1 MSHDSNRGDKGASQH
16 TPRAT
21 SGRREPL
28 PTATSRGEVRILILE
43 DREADAELEVRELRR
58 RGIQFTSKHVAGK
71 EEFLAE
77 LRGWAPHLVLADHS
91 LPGYDG
97 MAALAATRKE
107 RPEALF
113 IFVSG
118 VLGEEAAI
126 EALHHGA
133 TDYVLKGGLNRL
145 GPAVQRAL
153 HEIEERARRR
163 EAEQALIASERNYRE
178 IFNATSDAIFVH
190 DALTGEILDV
200 NRSASDLCGYTR
212 EELLNLQG
220 AILPPTGPFSFQE
233 ALRRI
238 ELAVAEGPQLFSWR
252 SPTKGGQLLWTEVAL
267 RRANLGGQ
275 DRVLAVVRDITQRK
289 QAEEALRTSEQRW
302 RFLFEYAPDGYFLN
316 DMEGTFVDGNRAAEE
331 LIGYR
336 REELIGRSFLQLN
349 LLVGDGLAR
358 AAEHL
363 ARNRRGEAGGPEEFI
378 IRRKDSTELPVEIR
392 TFPVELQGKRL
403 VLGIARDLTFRKQAA
418 KVLRELNLLLRA
430 IRNINK
436 LIVQERDPKRLLNRA
451 CEILVQT
458 RGYSLVWI
466 GRQAPDSKRVM
477 PLARAGKHTDYL
489 DEVIITADESPAA
502 QGPVGW
508 AIRSSQTCVI
518 QDTAAD
524 PRFEPWQKP
533 AWKRGFASVA
543 AVPMIHAGQ
552 VLGVVSFYSDKK
564 GTFHEEEATL
574 LSELAGDLAFALQS
588 IEHER
593 ERRRAELR
601 VTAFA
606 YLGQRL
612 SVARTARQAAEII
625 VSVADQL
632 LGLDACTFDL
642 YSPETG
648 RLEFVLNQDTV
659 GSQRVDCPSVYNE
672 LPPSP
677 RIRRVIE
684 SGGQLIL
691 KDQPQVMLPDA
702 TAFGDTSRPSASI
715 LIVPVRDGPKVI
727 GILSIHSYTPKA
739 YDQQSLDTLQALA
752 DHCGG
757 ALQRIRAQEA
767 LGESESNY
775 RSLVEGSPD
784 AILIHRD
791 ARLVYANPAGL
802 KLVRAERPQQV
813 LGRSVFDLVPLEY
826 QEAVRQRIRHV
837 SEGGA
842 VPPLDQKILRLD
854 GTGVEAEVTSIT
866 CIYRGEPA
874 VQTIMRDIADRKLL
888 EQQLRQAQKME
899 AVGQLAGGV
908 AHDFNNL
915 LAVIQGNADLL
926 LMEPSQLTSEVSAG
940 LKQIIAASERAANL
954 TRQLLIFS
962 RKGMMQS
969 RPLLLNEV
977 ISELTKMLKR
987 IIGEHISL
995 QCRYAAQLP
1004 HVQADLGMIEQALV
1018 NLTVNARDAM
1028 PRGGQLVIAAQAV
1041 RLDEAQARK
1050 FPEGRAGEF
1059 ACLSVSDNG
1068 SGIAPEHLPHIFE
1081 PFFTTKEPGK
1091 GTGLGLATVHG
1102 IVKQHQGWIEVA
1114 SQPGAGA
1121 TFRIF
1126 LPAIA
1131 TPAPSAGALQADP
1144 VPPRGTET
1152 ILLVED
1158 DYAVRLTTR
1167 RVLESHGYKV
1177 IEANSGPDALELWSA
1192 RAHEIALLLS
1202 DIIMPEGVSGR
1213 ELSEQLRAQKPSLKV
1228 LLISGYSADVIGSD
1242 TEFFRRA
1249 GSYFLHKPCASRVLL
1264 NAVRRC
1270 LDE

>member
-1 MSHDSNRGDKGASQH
+1 MRH
-16 TPRAT
+16 
-21 SGRREPL
+21 
-28 PTATSRGEVRILILE
+28 PTASSREEVRILILE
-43 DREADAELEVRELRR
+43 DREADVELEVRELRR
-58 RGIQFTSKHVAGK
+58 QGIQFTSKHVAGK

-77 LRGWAPHLVLADHS
+77 LRDWAPHLVLADYS

-107 RPEALF
+107 RPQALF

-118 VLGEEAAI
+118 VLGEQAAI

-163 EAEQALIASERNYRE
+163 AAEQALIASERNYRE
-178 IFNATSDAIFVH
+178 IFNATSDAICVH
-190 DALTGEILDV
+190 DARTGAFLDV
-200 NRSASDLCGYTR
+200 NRSASELYGYTR
-212 EELLNLQG
+212 EELLKLQG
-220 AILPPTGPFSFQE
+220 AMFSPTGPFSCEE

-238 ELAVAEGPQLFSWR
+238 KLAVAAGPQLFEWQSR
-252 SPTKGGQLLWTEVAL
+252 TKGGQVIWTEVAL

-275 DRVLAVVRDITQRK
+275 DRVLAVVRDVTQRK

-302 RFLFEYAPDGYFLN
+302 RFLFEYAPDAYFLN
-316 DMEGTFVDGNRAAEE
+316 DMEGTFVDGNRAAED
-331 LIGYR
+331 LAGYL

-363 ARNRRGEAGGPEEFI
+363 AGNRRGEAGGPEEFI
-378 IRRKDSTELPVEIR
+378 IRMKDGTEVPVEIR

-403 VLGIARDLTFRKQAA
+403 VLGIARDLTFRKQAEN
-418 KVLRELNLLLRA
+418 VLRELNLLLRA
-430 IRNINK
+430 TRDINK
-436 LIVQERDPKRLLNRA
+436 LIVQERDPERLLNRA

-466 GRQAPDSKRVM
+466 GRPEPDSKCLK
-477 PLARAGKHTDYL
+477 PLARAGKQADYL
-489 DEVIITADESPAA
+489 NKITITCDETPTG
-502 QGPVGW
+502 QGPTGL
-508 AIRSSQTCVI
+508 AMRTGQPCVLGDI
-518 QDTAAD
+518 ASD
-524 PRFEPWQKP
+524 PRYEPWRKP
-533 AWKRGFASVA
+533 ALDHGFVSAA

-552 VLGVVSFYSDKK
+552 VLGVVSFYSDEK
-564 GTFHEEEATL
+564 GTFHKEEVTL

-606 YLGQRL
+606 YVGQRL

-648 RLEFVLNQDTV
+648 GLEYVLNQDTV
-659 GSQRVDCPSVYNE
+659 GGQRVDCPSVYNE

-691 KDQPQVMLPDA
+691 KDEPHVMLPDA

-727 GILSIHSYTPKA
+727 GILTIHSYTPKA

-784 AILIHRD
+784 AIFIHRD
-791 ARLVYANPAGL
+791 AQVVYANPAAL
-802 KLVRAERPQQV
+802 KLVRAEKPQQV
-813 LGRSVFDLVPLEY
+813 LGRPVFDRVPPDY
-826 QEAVRQRIRHV
+826 QESVRQRIRHV

-842 VPPLDQKILRLD
+842 VPSLDQKILRLD
-854 GTGVEAEVTSIT
+854 GTGVEVEVTCIT

-874 VQTIMRDIADRKLL
+874 VQTIMRDITDRKLL

-915 LAVIQGNADLL
+915 LAVIHGNADLL
-926 LMEPSQLTSEVSAG
+926 LMEPSQLSSEISAG
-940 LKQIIAASERAANL
+940 LKQIVAASERAANL

-962 RKGMMQS
+962 RKGIMQS

-977 ISELTKMLKR
+977 VSELTKMLKR

-995 QCRYAAQLP
+995 QCRYSAQLP

-1028 PRGGQLVIAAQAV
+1028 PRGGQLAIAAEAV
-1041 RLDEAQARK
+1041 RLDEAQARQ
-1050 FPEGRAGEF
+1050 FPDGRAGEF

-1131 TPAPSAGALQADP
+1131 APAPSADALRGGAGATAWHRDHPAGGRRLRGAL
-1144 VPPRGTET
+1144 
-1152 ILLVED
+1152 
-1158 DYAVRLTTR
+1158 DYA
-1167 RVLESHGYKV
+1167 
-1177 IEANSGPDALELWSA
+1177 A
-1192 RAHEIALLLS
+1192 RA
-1202 DIIMPEGVSGR
+1202 
-1213 ELSEQLRAQKPSLKV
+1213 
-1228 LLISGYSADVIGSD
+1228 
-1242 TEFFRRA
+1242 
-1249 GSYFLHKPCASRVLL
+1249 
-1264 NAVRRC
+1264 
-1270 LDE
+1270 